1 MPKKPDPQVAVRL
14 PQATIDVL
22 TAAETV
28 RRLRGHQDL
37 LAPVV
42 EEFAKELAKD
52 EAVQLVL
59 QGIAL
64 NDRRSSTKIKPIRSD
79 STDTKAG

>member
-1 MPKKPDPQVAVRL
+1 MPKKLAPQVAVRL

-22 TAAETV
+22 AAAETV

-42 EEFAKELAKD
+42 EQFANELRKD

-59 QGIAL
+59 KGIAL
-64 NDRRSSTKIKPIRSD
+64 NDERATSNIKSLKPRRDETR
-79 STDTKAG
+79 AG